1 MNRFENLDAIT
12 FLTSIE
18 NSSVDLIHTDPPYII
33 SRKTGFGSIGE
44 KGVKR
49 FAVSMDFGEWD
60 NEDVERHEE
69 MMKSVIKEYYRV
81 IKQGGTCII
90 WYDLFKIESL
100 KKYLEDAG
108 FKQIRFIEWVKT
120 NPVPLNSKRNYLT
133 GVREIALTAVK
144 GGKPTFHSEYDNGI
158 YSAPIHRDG
167 GKRIHPTQKSL
178 SITKELIEKH
188 SNPGEIV
195 LDTFCGSATTLCAAT
210 ELERKYLGC
219 EISEKYF
226 VLAENRLGKLQ

>member
-1 MNRFENLDAIT
+1 MNRFENSDALT
-12 FLTSIE
+12 FLSSIE

-60 NEDVERHEE
+60 NEDAEEHEN
-69 MMKSVIKEYYRV
+69 MLQSVIREYYRV

-100 KKYLEDAG
+100 KRYLEEAG

-195 LDTFCGSATTLCAAT
+195 LDTFCGSATTLCAAR
-210 ELERKYLGC
+210 ELNRIYLGC

-226 VLAENRLGKLQ
+226 ALAQNRLEKMK